1 MCESALRLLET
12 HEEVKMQHLNIQAET
27 ESTLTLFTTWTSATV

>member
-27 ESTLTLFTTWTSATV
+27 ETPLTLLTTWISEIV